1 MDLFV
6 HASTS
11 YYLCLWVQ
19 EFRPSCACLDGDVN
33 LIIADRAMIAAVDV
47 LNVVSNAENIAG
59 RSYDENWRQWWRQ
72 TLIEFPSLRL
82 S

>member
-1 MDLFV
+1 
-6 HASTS
+6 
-11 YYLCLWVQ
+11 
-19 EFRPSCACLDGDVN
+19 LDGDVN